1 MAGSDDYVRFDQYED
16 VLVSVELVSLLAPL
30 VREEPQQWKWMIVAA
45 HSALQGAMVCAFADT
60 TGTSVLQNNSAKEML
75 EWLNA
80 DPATRG
86 PYPEERLASF
96 GRLLDRCIAG
106 SAIFEPL
113 VLTPEQ
119 HANIKRLHDEYRN
132 SFAHFIPQGW
142 SIEKAMLPAMIVAAL
157 DVVELLIHRHYV
169 IGHMDEEQQQRLNDA
184 MTTASI
190 YLQAL

>member
-106 SAIFEPL
+106 SATFEPL